1 MSLNRKERM
10 RLGVQRIV
18 EAQKEAK
25 ELYGVELDKYQAVDY
40 ITKRDY
46 DVNLTGGGESATFKR
61 ASDGKEYQIQD
72 LSPEG
77 VVIKKGKR
85 GPILQGNEDEDYA
98 MGGDEDRFREFIL
111 TPLSDGRFSS
121 PGASTPLVRKPDS
134 FQEDNNL
141 LQQSI
146 QKEITDLGK
155 EIEALKTFASKGG
168 RSGTRAEARQ
178 LFAEARQKQEI
189 YDTTLAAAERD
200 GIYLYDDELGSYGR
214 AQFAPG
220 IRNRDPREIISEFRA
235 PGRKLASRSSR
246 LSDSEVDTAVRAELN
261 KRFGGN
267 DTAGSAIRS
276 MPVGAYKDAEQE
288 IRSAILA
295 RNDMNSPGVKQMEQS
310 NYADA
315 MLEARLLMNKA
326 GYAPEIR
333 TVTSRPDYPMV
344 TPEALGEYNSAARP
358 EPLSVGDGTIVDF
371 INKSTGK
378 MKGESPSVASGDILR
393 ELRRRAI
400 SKIKSEDQQNLPKTL
415 SSREDVLQV
424 LKARAAQ
431 DAAAGVSYELYGDGG
446 YIGKVPA
453 GKASF
458 AELLS
463 GLGYKGVESD
473 QLGYAL
479 GQMFAG
485 QEAGQKARSAK
496 AIGAVPMGEKLG
508 RTDNFGFMNSD
519 KGPLGVRGVAGS
531 ADKAIK
537 RESLKNKLKRLDNV
551 NAPGASDQTMAINME
566 DYPDKKISGKE
577 GMIYNNTG
585 EAMPIRIKLAADNR
599 GYGQENT
606 KYAIQAQLRA
616 DAAQKKIDEQV
627 RIRNR
632 YVPHYL
638 RQAVGEYGETDRR
651 SARFWPGTAVNG
663 DEITFVY

>member
-295 RNDMNSPGVKQMEQS
+295 RNDMNSPGVKEMEQI

-378 MKGESPSVASGDILR
+378 MKGESPAVASGDILR

-431 DAAAGVSYELYGDGG
+431 DAAAGVNYELYGDGG

-566 DYPDKKISGKE
+566 DYPDKRISGKE

>member
-537 RESLKNKLKRLDNV
+537 RESLKNKLPRLDNV

>member
-295 RNDMNSPGVKQMEQS
+295 RNDMNSPGVKEMEQS

-378 MKGESPSVASGDILR
+378 MKGESPAVASGDILR

-431 DAAAGVSYELYGDGG
+431 DAAAGVNYELYGDGG

-566 DYPDKKISGKE
+566 DYPDKRISGKE